1 MSDELQKEWY
11 TYCVSRLEVKG
22 MIMHQQ
28 RQQIVDYLN
37 KLIPSGLTKG
47 TGGNISV
54 FDPATGYMAISP
66 SGLDYDQLKAEDVVV
81 TDLQGTIIDGKRKPS
96 SEWSMHAIF
105 YQRRDDIEAIVHTHS
120 PFAKTLASLRWDLPA
135 VSYLVAFAGPDV
147 RCSEYAT
154 FGTPELAETAFEGM
168 KDRRAVLL
176 ANHGLLA
183 GAQDLANAFSVA
195 EEIEFCCEIY
205 YRAKTVGEPV
215 ILDAAEMEL
224 MAEKFKTYGQK

>member
-1 MSDELQKEWY
+1 
-11 TYCVSRLEVKG
+11 
-22 MIMHQQ
+22 MIMQHE
-28 RQQIVDYLN
+28 REQIVTYLN

-47 TGGNISV
+47 TGGNISLY
-54 FDPATGYMAISP
+54 DRESGYMAISP
-66 SGLDYDQLKAEDVVV
+66 SGLDYDQLTAADIVV
-81 TDLQGTIIDGKRKPS
+81 TDLEGNIIDGVHKPS

-105 YQRRDDIEAIVHTHS
+105 YQRRDDLNAIVHTHS
-120 PFAKTLASLRWDLPA
+120 PFAKTLASLRWELPA
-135 VSYLVAFAGPDV
+135 VSYLVAFAGPNV

-154 FGTPELAETAFEGM
+154 FGTPELAERAFEGM

-183 GAQDLANAFSVA
+183 GAQDLPNAFSVA

-205 YRAKTVGEPV
+205 WRAKTIGEPV

-224 MAEKFKTYGQK
+224 MAKKFKSYGQKK